1 MFRPAQPWNPGHPV
15 RTKGRRADKI
25 RKDDQIQGFPSVKLD
40 GVHRVTAVRKENGG
54 YRIVLNNSEW
64 ANCPGD
70 TILKVVI

>member
-15 RTKGRRADKI
+15 RTKDCRADKV
-25 RKDDQIQGFPSVKLD
+25 RKNDRVQGFPSAKPA
-40 GVHRVTAVRKENGG
+40 GVHRVATVRKENGG